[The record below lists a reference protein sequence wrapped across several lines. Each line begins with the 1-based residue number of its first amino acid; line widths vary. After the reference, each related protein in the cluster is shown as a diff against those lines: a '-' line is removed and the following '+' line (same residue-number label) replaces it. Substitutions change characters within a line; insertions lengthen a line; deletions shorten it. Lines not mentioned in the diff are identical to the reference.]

1 MNEKILISYIIPA
14 YNAADTLER
23 AVESITHTCNME
35 KCEILIVENGST
47 DYTNSV
53 ALKLIQK
60 YGENVKLIHS
70 EKGVS
75 RARNEGLKNARGE
88 WIVFVDADDY
98 IVSKSKKYIYEDI
111 LNAKADLYVYSYE
124 IGNRANYINNKEEKT
139 YYFNDSAEK
148 MKLEMIANPTK
159 FMQVWGKIFRKS
171 IIYENRIGF
180 NTKMQ
185 LSEDSDFTLHYLMHC
200 SRISI
205 SDTIFYH
212 YSIDNESTMRSNADK
227 KVLQYIEAIVSF
239 CWCIGVILYKGL
251 DQYHVLGDPLYY
263 LLWFYLGYRLEN
275 MIEWLKKHNIWKDSS
290 ILCLFGLV
298 CLSFIVDKI
307 VKIHFFHFLSS
318 YIVCPFFML
327 IVLNYI
333 VRHIKINGRAI
344 KSLSDYG
351 MGIYLYAEPL
361 NYLFLFWFY
370 RFCGIEFFG
379 SEFGA
384 AIIYFSRIVITPIIA
399 IGITWI
405 LKKFNL
411 KYLY

>member
-227 KVLQYIEAIVSF
+227 KVLQYM
-239 CWCIGVILYKGL
+239 W
-251 DQYHVLGDPLYY
+251 D
-263 LLWFYLGYRLEN
+263 
-275 MIEWLKKHNIWKDSS
+275 
-290 ILCLFGLV
+290 
-298 CLSFIVDKI
+298 
-307 VKIHFFHFLSS
+307 
-318 YIVCPFFML
+318 
-327 IVLNYI
+327 
-333 VRHIKINGRAI
+333 
-344 KSLSDYG
+344 
-351 MGIYLYAEPL
+351 
-361 NYLFLFWFY
+361 
-370 RFCGIEFFG
+370 
-379 SEFGA
+379 
-384 AIIYFSRIVITPIIA
+384 IIMQQ
-399 IGITWI
+399 
-405 LKKFNL
+405 
-411 KYLY
+411 

>member
-75 RARNEGLKNARGE
+75 RARNEGLKNARE

-159 FMQVWGKIFRKS
+159 FMQVWGKILGKALFMK
-171 IIYENRIGF
+171 
-180 NTKMQ
+180 
-185 LSEDSDFTLHYLMHC
+185 
-200 SRISI
+200 
-205 SDTIFYH
+205 
-212 YSIDNESTMRSNADK
+212 
-227 KVLQYIEAIVSF
+227 IELA
-239 CWCIGVILYKGL
+239 
-251 DQYHVLGDPLYY
+251 
-263 LLWFYLGYRLEN
+263 
-275 MIEWLKKHNIWKDSS
+275 
-290 ILCLFGLV
+290 
-298 CLSFIVDKI
+298 
-307 VKIHFFHFLSS
+307 
-318 YIVCPFFML
+318 L
-327 IVLNYI
+327 IQKCN
-333 VRHIKINGRAI
+333 
-344 KSLSDYG
+344 
-351 MGIYLYAEPL
+351 
-361 NYLFLFWFY
+361 FQ
-370 RFCGIEFFG
+370 
-379 SEFGA
+379 
-384 AIIYFSRIVITPIIA
+384 RIVILHYII
-399 IGITWI
+399 
-405 LKKFNL
+405 
-411 KYLY
+411 